1 MTSTQIDPAIL
12 ELLASRICHDLISP
26 IGAINNGIEFLED
39 SGAEALD
46 DALGLLSYSANL
58 ATAKLKAFRL
68 AYGAGGADPNLSPRE
83 THEAFEALISAEGKI
98 NQDWDP
104 DQLQEQ
110 LNMNPGYSKMLMAT
124 LMTAYECLPKGGT
137 VSVQAHDPSTTQVT
151 ASGRDAALRPNM
163 SEALNR
169 QIDTQELDPRLAHS
183 FAVSLLSD
191 RYGYD
196 IDFTENESRV
206 IFHLAQ
212 R

>member
-1 MTSTQIDPAIL
+1 MTTEPIDPAVL

-83 THEAFEALISAEGKI
+83 VHEAFEALISAEGKI
-98 NQDWDP
+98 AQDWDP
-104 DQLQEQ
+104 GQLQDQ
-110 LNMNPGYSKMLMAT
+110 LNMNPGYCKMLMAT
-124 LMTAYECLPKGGT
+124 MMTAYECLPKGGT
-137 VSVQAHDPSTTQVT
+137 VNVGADDITTTRVT
-151 ASGRDAALRPNM
+151 ASGTDAALRPNM
-163 SEALNR
+163 AEALR
-169 QIDTQELDPRLAHS
+169 RRIDSRELDPRLAHS

-196 IDFTENESRV
+196 IDVSEDAGAV
-206 IFHLAQ
+206 IFHLTQ

>member
-1 MTSTQIDPAIL
+1 MTQTQIDPAIL

-83 THEAFEALISAEGKI
+83 VHEAFEALISAEGKI
-98 NQDWDP
+98 AQDWDP
-104 DQLQEQ
+104 SQLQDA
-110 LNMNPGYSKMLMAT
+110 LNMNPGYCKMLMAT
-124 LMTAYECLPKGGT
+124 MMTAYECLPKGGT
-137 VSVQAHDPSTTQVT
+137 VSVTADSVSTTRVT
-151 ASGRDAALRPNM
+151 ASGTDAALRPNM
-163 SEALNR
+163 AEALNR
-169 QIDTQELDPRLAHS
+169 RIDTQELDPRLAHS

-196 IDFTENESRV
+196 IDFAENEGDVTFRL
-206 IFHLAQ
+206 IQ